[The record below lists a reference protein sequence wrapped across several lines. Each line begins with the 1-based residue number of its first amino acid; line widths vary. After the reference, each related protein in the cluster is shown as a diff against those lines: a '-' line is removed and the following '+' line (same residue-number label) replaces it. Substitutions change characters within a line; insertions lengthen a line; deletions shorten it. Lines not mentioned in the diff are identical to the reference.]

1 MHNNNTASACSLPS
15 QLFPVLELSSASAA
29 AMSTT
34 SQTSIKQSFFAQPHS
49 AVVGAS
55 KAEQKW
61 GTKVRL
67 LSFLPT
73 LLLTIGLQVL
83 K

>member
-1 MHNNNTASACSLPS
+1 
-15 QLFPVLELSSASAA
+15 
-29 AMSTT
+29 MSTT
-34 SQTSIKQSFFAQPHS
+34 SQTSIKQPFFAQPHS

-55 KAEQKW
+55 KAKQKW

-67 LSFLPT
+67 LPFLPI
-73 LLLTIGLQVL
+73 LCNLFTIGLQVL

>member
-1 MHNNNTASACSLPS
+1 
-15 QLFPVLELSSASAA
+15 
-29 AMSTT
+29 MSTT